1 MTYKWVTVTGFTT
14 PIGGVTI
21 QLLTSRGPPCI
32 NLRYYWEGRTTEVK
46 TAKMV
51 WCAYILGKQWPLR
64 YTVLGL
70 EPLLSFI
77 YGLWLM
83 VMFYE
88 QNISLSYVPVV
99 KNQELVFFAEQPCEH
114 SDLGGVEG
122 AMVQRFPWI
131 LGASL
136 GLPNPSWCGFLKHIP
151 AWLDL

>member
-1 MTYKWVTVTGFTT
+1 
-14 PIGGVTI
+14 
-21 QLLTSRGPPCI
+21 
-32 NLRYYWEGRTTEVK
+32 
-46 TAKMV
+46 
-51 WCAYILGKQWPLR
+51 
-64 YTVLGL
+64 
-70 EPLLSFI
+70 
-77 YGLWLM
+77 M

-136 GLPNPSWCGFLKHIP
+136 GLPNPS
-151 AWLDL
+151 